1 MPDDDLEV
9 ESDALR
15 EAEMMQAQRKLQY
28 LVGRTIAEVRVEET
42 RIAIVLDNAHT
53 FFFYGYMGADSPE

>member
-1 MPDDDLEV
+1 MADDDLEV

-15 EAEMMQAQRKLQY
+15 EAEMMQAQRRLQY

-42 RIAIVLDNAHT
+42 RIAIALDDGHT
-53 FFFYGYMGADSPE
+53 FFFYGYMGADSPK